1 MFMTNQAKS
10 LLLITPSLLN
20 SWGYIYYCGE
30 YVFESENDNICL
42 EDKITLKQEQAYQD
56 FLKVLNREKTET
68 TPAMQRGI
76 DFENDCYT
84 NKNNVCYDIVHNG
97 AFQLVGKK
105 EVNIDNL
112 DFLMYGRLD
121 VLKGGVIYDIKRVSK
136 YNVKKYSHSY
146 QHRFYLD
153 LFDSAYK
160 FTYLIYDGVKLHM
173 EDYYREQCEDTKEV
187 IKQFIKF
194 LKSKDLFNLYVNK
207 WRS

>member
-1 MFMTNQAKS
+1 MTNQAKS

-97 AFQLVGKK
+97 AYH
-105 EVNIDNL
+105 I
-112 DFLMYGRLD
+112 
-121 VLKGGVIYDIKRVSK
+121 
-136 YNVKKYSHSY
+136 
-146 QHRFYLD
+146 
-153 LFDSAYK
+153 
-160 FTYLIYDGVKLHM
+160 
-173 EDYYREQCEDTKEV
+173 
-187 IKQFIKF
+187 
-194 LKSKDLFNLYVNK
+194 
-207 WRS
+207 